1 MLNRIPFLMFG
12 RRFHNLFRTSIE
24 NGDGRDEITLAQE
37 RPIFEH
43 YACVMYLS
51 GCLAYLESTYGRCA
65 WNINQNGI
73 DLDTFTTNNPAPPK
87 TSFSNRK
94 ISKASLDALVC
105 IRNAVIHNNNDLA
118 QNNDTAS
125 LSKVIAASIDGVSLN
140 GSIVT
145 LSSTQQEDFMSHVR
159 LCLVAVAQFYGDG

>member
-1 MLNRIPFLMFG
+1 MPDRTAFLMFG
-12 RRFHNLFRTSIE
+12 RRFHNLFMSAI
-24 NGDGRDEITLAQE
+24 NHGIGADEIKWQQE
-37 RPIFEH
+37 LPLFNH

-65 WNINQNGI
+65 WKNSQNGV
-73 DLDTFTTNNPAPPK
+73 DFDTFTINNPAPPK
-87 TSFSNRK
+87 TSFSNRN
-94 ISKASLDALVC
+94 ISKSSLDALVC
-105 IRNAVIHNNNDLA
+105 IRNAVIHNNNDLS

-125 LSKVIAASIDGVSLN
+125 LAKVTAASIDGVSLN

-145 LSSTQQEDFMSHVR
+145 LSSTQQEDFMNHVR